1 MSEQSNNHTTQDN
14 KVYSLKSI
22 SHHVNTA
29 ESSND
34 ALAVVYTE
42 LFEIKP
48 ALKNVFSGVF
58 NCISLLSI
66 LGNFFIILA
75 VLRCKRMHNV
85 TNYFIINLAIAD
97 IIVSVLA
104 TPFQVSAWEFGRD
117 PWILIWVKPNLSCLN
132 YFRIK

>member
-1 MSEQSNNHTTQDN
+1 MFGNSKNHTTQD
-14 KVYSLKSI
+14 KQVYSLKSI
-22 SHHVNTA
+22 SHHVNTN
-29 ESSND
+29 SKHD
-34 ALAVVYTE
+34 DLAVVYTE

-48 ALKNVFSGVF
+48 ALKNVFSSVF
-58 NCISLLSI
+58 NCISLVSI

-104 TPFQVSAWEFGRD
+104 TPFQVSVSRYDLDLLF
-117 PWILIWVKPNLSCLN
+117 
-132 YFRIK
+132 